1 MSKHSHVGTLA
12 VHTVIQYSSWCASVE
27 MASSAKR
34 APAISTVQ
42 LSLLC
47 IVCGQA
53 IVLQLNRFRCNEPS
67 KNKLTKLGDILED
80 VAKKADIQ
88 FKIAEIK
95 VSHVCRRCRELIL
108 RIDKL
113 YQNVLSLQSKLRVQL
128 KQRPVQDIP
137 LSPDRK
143 QHYPASAEQ
152 ITPMRASENR
162 VQLKQRPV
170 QDIPLS
176 PNREQHYPAS
186 AEQITPTRASNN
198 KRGRSITPSR
208 EDRPTIKRPMRPL
221 LPKPTKRLLSSPQ
234 TRTGLSPA
242 AKCPT
247 TSQADSLVGT
257 HKTPLLP
264 SSVSNVI
271 NLPQAT
277 TGVCPKKLP
286 FQQEEITIK
295 VYENIEDD
303 KEDNVKVYNHFGV
316 EGCGVGGGGST
327 VGVSSH
333 ITGIIYFIFRWYW

>member
-1 MSKHSHVGTLA
+1 
-12 VHTVIQYSSWCASVE
+12 

-34 APAISTVQ
+34 APVISTVQ
-42 LSLLC
+42 LSPIC

-53 IVLQLNRFRCNEPS
+53 IVLQLNRFRCNEPG

-95 VSHVCRRCRELIL
+95 VSYVCRRCRELIL

-152 ITPMRASENR
+152 ITP
-162 VQLKQRPV
+162 
-170 QDIPLS
+170 
-176 PNREQHYPAS
+176 
-186 AEQITPTRASNN
+186 TRASDN

-208 EDRPTIKRPMRPL
+208 EDRPTIKRLMRPL
-221 LPKPTKRLLSSPQ
+221 LPRLLSPPQ

-242 AKCPT
+242 AKRPT
-247 TSQADSLVGT
+247 TCQADSLVGRETT

-295 VYENIEDD
+295 VYENIDD
-303 KEDNVKVYNHFGV
+303 EEDNVKVYNHF
-316 EGCGVGGGGST
+316 EWRDVGLGGGST